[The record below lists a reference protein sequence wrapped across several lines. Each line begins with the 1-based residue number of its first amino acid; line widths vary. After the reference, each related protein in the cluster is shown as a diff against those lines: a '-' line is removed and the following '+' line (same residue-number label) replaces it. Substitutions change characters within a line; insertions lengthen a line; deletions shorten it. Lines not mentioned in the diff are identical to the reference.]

1 MLSKFGERF
10 GRLVWSQVR
19 DMQVYNYE
27 KYIVYEIYESGG
39 YRHVAIEKSTDKVE
53 WIQPSPTYQKPYI
66 SLAKCNLTKPLKD
79 L

>member
-27 KYIVYEIYESGG
+27 KHMVYEIYESGG
-39 YRHVAIEKSTDKVE
+39 YRYVAIEKSTDKVE
-53 WIQPSPTYQKPYI
+53 WIQPSPTYQKPCI
-66 SLAKCNLTKPLKD
+66 SLAKCSLTKPLKD

>member
-27 KYIVYEIYESGG
+27 KHIIYEIYENRG
-39 YRHVAIEKSTDKVE
+39 YRYVAIEKSTDKVE
-53 WIQPSPTYQKPYI
+53 WIHLSHVCPKQYI
-66 SLAKCNLTKPLKD
+66 YSDKCNLPKQPKD
-79 L
+79 S

>member
-1 MLSKFGERF
+1 MLSKFSSRF

-27 KYIVYEIYESGG
+27 KHIVYEIYESGG
-39 YRHVAIEKSTDKVE
+39 YRYVAIEKSNNKVE
-53 WIQPSPTYQKPYI
+53 WIQPSPVYPKP
-66 SLAKCNLTKPLKD
+66 SGFWDKCIQPKPLKD